1 MRITDVEAVVLRQ
14 PSIDSTVADGSQ
26 DDLIVLVSTDDGA
39 VGVGEV
45 DSSPEVIKAVIDA
58 QPSHANAI
66 GLRHVL
72 VGQDAADIDGLWD
85 QMYRASVYYG
95 RRGPAIH
102 AMSGIEMALWDI
114 KGKAAGVP
122 VCQLL
127 GRPVHDRLKAY
138 ASLLMPDTEAQV
150 TETVTGL
157 AEQGFR
163 AVKLGWGIIGQD
175 VDHDIRLVTAA
186 MAAGEGQ
193 VEIMVDAGFGYGAD
207 VERALRAAR
216 AFAELGVT
224 WLEEPFL
231 PDAYPAY
238 AALAAAVDLPIA
250 AGEHEAT
257 RWGFEEL
264 LDRAQLDIA
273 QPDVTRCGGLMETI
287 RIAQLAT
294 ERGRRCVTHGW
305 KSGVIKAASLQVNA
319 VLPGARYLEYCVAD
333 TELNRGL
340 TVERFPLEEGG
351 MVRVPTASGLG
362 VTLDPEVVA
371 RFAASPV
378 RTPIPA

>member
-1 MRITDVEAVVLRQ
+1 
-14 PSIDSTVADGSQ
+14 
-26 DDLIVLVSTDDGA
+26 
-39 VGVGEV
+39 
-45 DSSPEVIKAVIDA
+45 
-58 QPSHANAI
+58 
-66 GLRHVL
+66 
-72 VGQDAADIDGLWD
+72 
-85 QMYRASVYYG
+85 
-95 RRGPAIH
+95 
-102 AMSGIEMALWDI
+102 
-114 KGKAAGVP
+114 
-122 VCQLL
+122 
-127 GRPVHDRLKAY
+127 
-138 ASLLMPDTEAQV
+138 
-150 TETVTGL
+150 
-157 AEQGFR
+157 
-163 AVKLGWGIIGQD
+163 
-175 VDHDIRLVTAA
+175 
-186 MAAGEGQ
+186 MAAGEDQ

-207 VERALRAAR
+207 ATRALRAAR
-216 AFAELGVT
+216 AFEALGVT

-231 PDAYPAY
+231 PDAYDAY
-238 AALAAAVDLPIA
+238 ASLADAVDLPIA

-333 TELNRGL
+333 TELNRAL

-351 MVRVPTASGLG
+351 MVRVPTTSGLG
-362 VTLDPEVVA
+362 VTLDPDVVA